1 MQIYLDS
8 CATTAPRLE
17 VVNLVTKVLKENWGN
32 PSSVH
37 HWGERASMIL
47 EKSRFSVASL
57 LGAKNSDSIIFTS
70 GGTEANNLAIFGVT
84 SNYSTPQHIII
95 SSVEHSAIAQPAL
108 MLERQ
113 GWQVTRLPVDKE
125 GRINPEDLQK
135 ELREN
140 TVLVSIIYGQSE
152 IGTIQPIK
160 ELATITKT
168 YSKALFHTDAVQVVG
183 RISVNVEDLGVH
195 LLSISAHK
203 FYGIQGAGALY
214 IKQGVKLYPTVGG
227 GGQEQGLRS
236 GTQAIPAIA
245 GLGLAAT
252 LAEKELE
259 GENLRLK
266 GLRDY
271 FIDLMLE
278 NCPQLSITG
287 HRYFRLP
294 HHSSFIINHPSPE
307 VTGRKIVRELNLAG
321 IAASAGSACS
331 SGSSLPSPVLLS
343 LGYSP
348 QIATTGIRFSCD
360 HTTTKEDLQWTMMVV
375 KQILQRF

>member
-17 VVNLVTKVLKENWGN
+17 VVNLVTKILKENWGN

-57 LGAKNSDSIIFTS
+57 LGAKNPDSIIFTS

-113 GWQVTRLPVDKE
+113 GWQVTRLPVDRE

-160 ELATITKT
+160 ELVTITHT
-168 YSKALFHTDAVQVVG
+168 YSKALFHTDAVQTVG
-183 RISVNVEDLGVH
+183 RISVNVEDLGVD

-360 HTTTKEDLQWTMMVV
+360 RTTTKEDLQWTMMVV